1 MHSGLG
7 TLHRVENLERVRQGE
22 IRLRTDE
29 QIPSGKCLRISDQDR
44 TCPRRSRFLHIFRVV
59 EEAQMLRLR
68 GIERPDATDL
78 EIPVTDHVGAEIGG
92 EVRKLFT

>member
-1 MHSGLG
+1 
-7 TLHRVENLERVRQGE
+7 
-22 IRLRTDE
+22 
-29 QIPSGKCLRISDQDR
+29 
-44 TCPRRSRFLHIFRVV
+44 
-59 EEAQMLRLR
+59 MLRLR